1 MTILC
6 GVIILLMSE
15 FEQDRESKRERRERI
30 REKNTHTFAPFF
42 GNGCMG
48 EWDEIIINHVVL

>member
-1 MTILC
+1 
-6 GVIILLMSE
+6 MSE

-42 GNGCMG
+42 GNGYMG